1 MFYGATTKFNPRKI
15 FVAIEIAKISSCEN
29 FGRAQIEKIHFRKMI
44 KQKSRF
50 FFQKVNFDCRKERGE
65 ANYLEVF
72 WTFHGY
78 TVQIQKKIYVEKVF
92 ENQPDANIRLICY
105 LHSMRWMTY

>member
-1 MFYGATTKFNPRKI
+1 MFHGATTKFNPRKI

-29 FGRAQIEKIHFRKMI
+29 FGRAQIEKIHFRKII

-50 FFQKVNFDCRKERGE
+50 FSKKLILIVEKREVRQIIWKYFELSTAILSKFRKK
-65 ANYLEVF
+65 N
-72 WTFHGY
+72 
-78 TVQIQKKIYVEKVF
+78 YVEKVF

-105 LHSMRWMTY
+105 MHSMR